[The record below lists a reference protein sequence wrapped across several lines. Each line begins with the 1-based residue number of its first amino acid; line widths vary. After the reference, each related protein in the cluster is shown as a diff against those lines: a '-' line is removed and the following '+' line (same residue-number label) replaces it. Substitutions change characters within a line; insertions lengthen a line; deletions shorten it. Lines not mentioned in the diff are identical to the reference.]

1 MVRCRRATSS
11 CSERLPVICAQK
23 SYATAAIAVNFRGD
37 YWREKPDYEARE
49 GIMERFGGGEVE
61 VATELGPSDVAGM
74 GVVLCMPSAEVDGVA
89 SVGA

>member
-1 MVRCRRATSS
+1 
-11 CSERLPVICAQK
+11 
-23 SYATAAIAVNFRGD
+23 
-37 YWREKPDYEARE
+37 
-49 GIMERFGGGEVE
+49 MERFGGGEVE